1 MQKDQSKAVTSQMQR
16 FPIHNF
22 NILDRVSCLR
32 ARKVFRGLLHSE
44 KRFIMILKFFRQSA
58 KWTVNFSNSLQTANS
73 YLIAQSIALS
83 SIYSRKCAIEWF
95 FPPGIEDLFLSP
107 SSHQTPFGSPS
118 WKKCKWEA
126 REHGILFVTSLFAN
140 KYSRSPWGE
149 TLLLPSVEDSIDSIH
164 EGQLFYFCSII
175 VQIGLPSLTLGQF
188 QFSTWQWGLVG

>member
-1 MQKDQSKAVTSQMQR
+1 MEVSLHKDQSKAVTSQMQR

-95 FPPGIEDLFLSP
+95 FPPGIEDLFLLP

-126 REHGILFVTSLFAN
+126 RSMGSYLYAVSLQTNIPIHPETRHYCYLWSVGCVDCHLNAISKI
-140 KYSRSPWGE
+140 KY
-149 TLLLPSVEDSIDSIH
+149 
-164 EGQLFYFCSII
+164 
-175 VQIGLPSLTLGQF
+175 
-188 QFSTWQWGLVG
+188 